1 MADRFA
7 GAHLAEAARRQE
19 DGEAALRESLGLG
32 PGFGGV
38 GPGDWVWPVN
48 GIRLKVYVRE
58 APAQVEVADPGRD
71 CDVYALV
78 WTMRGGDPPAR
89 LVAWLDAP
97 TLRERWREAD
107 GRWMLRSYASNRIGS
122 VATVPGLRVRLR
134 LDAGRQRELLAPD
147 MPYAQALPAVVG
159 GEYDV
164 DRPHGDDGGVGGGAA
179 QGGD

>member
-7 GAHLAEAARRQE
+7 GAQLAEAARRQE
-19 DGEAALRESLGLG
+19 DGEAALRQTLGLG

-48 GIRLKVYVRE
+48 GVRLKVYVRE

-122 VATVPGLRVRLR
+122 LATVPGLRIRLR
-134 LDAGRQRELLAPD
+134 LDAGRQRELLAPE
-147 MPYAQALPAVVG
+147 MPDAHVASASMG
-159 GEYDV
+159 GEHHV
-164 DRPHGDDGGVGGGAA
+164 DEPDGHGGSGGGGAT